1 MKHDEILQN
10 YFPLWG
16 GWTIDHPVGIGSYGK
31 VYRISKKLGNDKIY
45 SAVKHITI
53 PTTAQYEDAM
63 LSFGNNQE
71 KMDLYFKDIVNKF
84 ENEVKLLYILRGNTN
99 IVNYEDYLIK
109 QREDFGWDILI
120 KMEYVTP
127 LHKFIEARD
136 LTKEMIINLGIDLCN
151 GLKLCHDN
159 GIIHR
164 DIKDSNIFISN
175 NNHFKI
181 GDFGVSTNLSSEE
194 AVTRIG
200 TPYYMAPEVI
210 LNVGNEKYDKS
221 VDIYSLGIVL
231 YRLFNK
237 LKFPFVP
244 LDDDKITYNAKQ
256 MAQAKRI
263 KGNVLPRACDADD
276 RLWKII
282 KKACEHSPKNRYSDV
297 NDLKNDLMNVL
308 GSMSEDEKNE
318 VIIKATGISRNNPY
332 FTKKDINKI
341 KENKDEVKDI
351 QVTNNEDEDIVTSND
366 EDTLLLGEDDST
378 ILLEDETVLLEDDST
393 VLLEDEGTLLLED
406 VVRDEANDSNDK
418 SKKKRIMLISSI
430 TCIVL
435 LIALGLFKVVQ
446 NNKLPQ
452 VSDELG
458 ILPGNISSYSNDS
471 GIMSPFMVQG
481 NDKMTYYNSYYDVNT
496 SSEDGSFY
504 EQCTIDERRPSSFN
518 KYGDS
523 IFYIRED
530 LNEVVE
536 YNTVTNEEDYSSG
549 IIAEQIIIMGDYIYY
564 IDVDMESINYLGLS
578 KMSLIDGSS
587 ENLIDKP
594 ISMFS
599 LNSNYVVYRI
609 YNESDIYIMNL
620 KTNESSTLDIDSN
633 KNEWIA
639 LYENCILY
647 KKGTDLYR
655 VNLKGNKVDV
665 NSKKI
670 IEENVYRFTLD
681 GDYLYFIDDNY
692 NLFAKNLRN
701 KDTLLIDENVRYINV
716 DNGMMYYMY
725 DKYYSGLHVEL
736 GGNVVTRKFEPEDYK

>member
-16 GWTIDHPVGIGSYGK
+16 GWTIDHPIGIGSYGK

-200 TPYYMAPEVI
+200 TPYYMAPEII
-210 LNVGNEKYDKS
+210 LNAGNEKYDKS

>member
-63 LSFGNNQE
+63 LSFGNIQE

-237 LKFPFVP
+237 LKFPFVS
-244 LDDDKITYNAKQ
+244 LNDKEVTFNSKE
-256 MAQAKRI
+256 MAQARRVD
-263 KGNVLPRACDADD
+263 GEELPEPCDADD
-276 RLWKII
+276 KLWKII
-282 KKACEHSPKNRYSDV
+282 KKACEHNPKERYSSVD
-297 NDLKNDLMNVL
+297 DLKFDLMSLLRDV
-308 GSMSEDEKNE
+308 SEDEKKE
-318 VIIKATGISRNNPY
+318 VVIKAAGLSINNPY
-332 FTKKDINKI
+332 FTHEDV
-341 KENKDEVKDI
+341 ENNIHEEL
-351 QVTNNEDEDIVTSND
+351 QED
-366 EDTLLLGEDDST
+366 T
-378 ILLEDETVLLEDDST
+378 ILLEDLNKDLTDSEEDENTVLLEDDST
-393 VLLEDEGTLLLED
+393 MLLEDDNTILLEEINE
-406 VVRDEANDSNDK
+406 EAINEKTSKSNK
-418 SKKKRIMLISSI
+418 NVLIVGAC
-430 TCIVL
+430 CI
-435 LIALGLFKVVQ
+435 ASYFLGLFIT
-446 NNKLPQ
+446 KLF
-452 VSDELG
+452 L
-458 ILPGNISSYSNDS
+458 
-471 GIMSPFMVQG
+471 
-481 NDKMTYYNSYYDVNT
+481 
-496 SSEDGSFY
+496 
-504 EQCTIDERRPSSFN
+504 
-518 KYGDS
+518 
-523 IFYIRED
+523 
-530 LNEVVE
+530 
-536 YNTVTNEEDYSSG
+536 
-549 IIAEQIIIMGDYIYY
+549 
-564 IDVDMESINYLGLS
+564 
-578 KMSLIDGSS
+578 
-587 ENLIDKP
+587 
-594 ISMFS
+594 
-599 LNSNYVVYRI
+599 
-609 YNESDIYIMNL
+609 
-620 KTNESSTLDIDSN
+620 
-633 KNEWIA
+633 
-639 LYENCILY
+639 
-647 KKGTDLYR
+647 
-655 VNLKGNKVDV
+655 
-665 NSKKI
+665 
-670 IEENVYRFTLD
+670 
-681 GDYLYFIDDNY
+681 
-692 NLFAKNLRN
+692 
-701 KDTLLIDENVRYINV
+701 
-716 DNGMMYYMY
+716 
-725 DKYYSGLHVEL
+725 
-736 GGNVVTRKFEPEDYK
+736 